1 MVNLIP
7 NIILSGEKLKAFSLR
22 SGTRQG
28 HPLTSLLFKIALE
41 FLAMTIRE
49 EKDVKGIQIVKEE
62 IHLSLFKD
70 ATRKLLELIKEFSKV
85 AGDNINTQ
93 KSVVFLYTKNKRSKE
108 DVSLH
113 QINNPIYHHIKI
125 NKIPRDSPT

>member
-1 MVNLIP
+1 MQIGKEVKLLLLANDM
-7 NIILSGEKLKAFSLR
+7 ILYTED
-22 SGTRQG
+22 
-28 HPLTSLLFKIALE
+28 P
-41 FLAMTIRE
+41 
-49 EKDVKGIQIVKEE
+49 
-62 IHLSLFKD
+62 KD

>member
-1 MVNLIP
+1 MINLIH

-28 HPLTSLLFKIALE
+28 HPLTSLLFKIVLE

-93 KSVVFLYTKNKRSKE
+93 KSVVFLYINNKRSE
-108 DVSLH
+108 RD
-113 QINNPIYHHIKI
+113 IK
-125 NKIPRDSPT
+125 